1 MVRCPHLFPPDAYGL
16 LRSGAEIA
24 EGVEKVGVA
33 EAPHGSDGVAHEA
46 QNEWRHQGGEEP
58 VEG

>member
-1 MVRCPHLFPPDAYGL
+1 MTKCPHLFPPDAYGL

-33 EAPHGSDGVAHEA
+33 EAPVIHHTA
-46 QNEWRHQGGEEP
+46 QTA
-58 VEG
+58 

>member
-1 MVRCPHLFPPDAYGL
+1 MVRYPHLFPPDAYGL

-33 EAPHGSDGVAHEA
+33 EAPVIIRPLR
-46 QNEWRHQGGEEP
+46 RHSP
-58 VEG
+58 

>member
-1 MVRCPHLFPPDAYGL
+1 MTKCPHLFPPDAFGL

-33 EAPHGSDGVAHEA
+33 EAPKAMRHTA
-46 QNEWRHQGGEEP
+46 QTA
-58 VEG
+58 